1 MNWKD
6 YIEESEQVLDETA
19 QDLDEKLV
27 MKPVVRDGKKIKH
40 WVTNKPGYRVQY
52 DKNHQPREVK
62 ISAEEKRKRKLAQK
76 KAALK
81 RQSEMNLL
89 QKKRLKSFDVRDRLH
104 LDYDK
109 ENPDLVT
116 ARLDGDKVKSDI
128 KGALTQKL
136 NSLKDSIRNRIPKK

>member
-6 YIEESEQVLDETA
+6 YIEESEQTLEESV

-62 ISAEEKRKRKLAQK
+62 ISAKEKKNRKLAQK
-76 KAALK
+76 KASIK
-81 RQSEMNLL
+81 RQSEMKLL
-89 QKKRLKSFDVRDRLH
+89 QKKRLKSFKIRDRLH

-109 ENPDLVT
+109 ENPDIVT
-116 ARLDGDKVKSDI
+116 ARLDGGKIKSDI

-136 NSLKDSIRNRIPKK
+136 KNMKNSLQSMLPKK

>member
-6 YIEESEQVLDETA
+6 YISDSEQILEESVQE
-19 QDLDEKLV
+19 LDEKLV
-27 MKPVVRDGKKIKH
+27 MKPVIRDGKKIKH

-62 ISAEEKRKRKLAQK
+62 ISAAEKKNRKLAQK
-76 KAALK
+76 KAAAK
-81 RQSEMNLL
+81 RKSEMNLL
-89 QKKRLKSFDVRDRLH
+89 QKKRLKSFKIRDQLH

-109 ENPDLVT
+109 ENPDIVT
-116 ARLDGDKVKSDI
+116 ARLDGDKIKSDI

-136 NSLKDSIRNRIPKK
+136 NNMKNRLKNLLP

>member
-6 YIEESEQVLDETA
+6 YIEESEQVLDDSVTE
-19 QDLDEKLV
+19 LNEKLV

-62 ISAEEKRKRKLAQK
+62 ITPEEKKRRKLAQK
-76 KAALK
+76 KASLK
-81 RQSEMNLL
+81 RQSEMKLL
-89 QKKRLKSFDVRDRLH
+89 QKKRLKSFQKRDQLN

-116 ARLDGDKVKSDI
+116 ARLENDKIKSDI

-136 NSLKDSIRNRIPKK
+136 NNMKNSIRNLLPRK